1 MLTQLLLYTS
11 GLSYASFT
19 LGSLYASNKL
29 DQEKQDFY
37 KLKRT
42 YETITKLNQEGADLL
57 NDQNIGIVRKL
68 TDYRSEI
75 LQLNEEINSLIE
87 QRKILESEK
96 AYLLKENNVLKEK
109 LNCEK

>member
-1 MLTQLLLYTS
+1 MLTII
-11 GLSYASFT
+11 
-19 LGSLYASNKL
+19 
-29 DQEKQDFY
+29 DQEYQDFY

-57 NDQNIGIVRKL
+57 NDQNIWMVRKL

-75 LQLNEEINSLIE
+75 LQLSEEINSLIE